1 MIAYLESG
9 GFIIPFLVSALVGI
23 SVAVRV
29 YWGKITGFF
38 SRWRDKGE

>member
-9 GFIIPFLVSALVGI
+9 GFIIPFIVSVLVGV

-29 YWGKITGFF
+29 YWRKIIGLF
-38 SRWRDKGE
+38 RRDKK